1 MNTAQPA
8 LALILAA
15 PAEDPMNGS
24 CVEVGPDGTCTV
36 VADPFARE
44 ALVGALLFVPG
55 VGILAISTIELAA
68 RRR

>member
-1 MNTAQPA
+1 
-8 LALILAA
+8 
-15 PAEDPMNGS
+15 MNGS